1 MENYGYCLED
11 NIPKLYL
18 EVEDY
23 KKVRYDFWSL
33 VSYLFV
39 HNYMKNI
46 YDWCD
51 AHNVQAT
58 GHVMME
64 ESIFSQMTSTAGV
77 MPFYEYEHA
86 PGIDWLRRP
95 IASPVIAKQVGSAAC
110 QLGKKKVLTE
120 SSALCGSGCFFLKS

>member
-77 MPFYEYEHA
+77 MPFYEYEHI
-86 PGIDWLRRP
+86 PGIDWLRQ
-95 IASPVIAKQVGSAAC
+95 SDSFSCYSKTGWFCSLSAW
-110 QLGKKKVLTE
+110 QEE
-120 SSALCGSGCFFLKS
+120 SLDRILCALWLGCFF